1 MLLIQINATLYDIQ
15 MFHAKTAKAVHRAA
29 CFDKISKNLKYILF
43 GFIFKAV
50 FSRFVLG

>member
-1 MLLIQINATLYDIQ
+1 MLLIQINATYGYQL
-15 MFHAKTAKAVHRAA
+15 FFAKTAKAVHHAA

-50 FSRFVLG
+50 FFRFVLG